1 MKFGVGLK
9 SGIPPAFPRCV
20 ALSVPVMGE
29 GESLADAALPLN
41 SDSDGVRY
49 RLQPF
54 AFATQLSGLLSCV
67 FDPLPHYLLLQARRK
82 I

>member
-1 MKFGVGLK
+1 MGLK

-41 SDSDGVRY
+41 SDGVRY

-67 FDPLPHYLLLQARRK
+67 FDTLPHYLLLQARRK